1 MDDGFRYEVVRVYTF
16 FMHSYS
22 RKLLQP
28 QSLARSLGSK
38 SYHRTELTVDDSY
51 LSAVNFHAFS
61 RCSFMHCRAL
71 CPHYGNLLRF
81 NAQIG
86 LRYSLEQSRWVRV
99 GYDHSFQTRAATGE
113 QKSPAFGSLENQKAW
128 ADKRRNIIKTRL
140 EDNQD
145 IYIDDLSA
153 TLEAHRERNRALT
166 IRRVETVF
174 DERSLSFLR
183 PLSLDLR
190 NLPSAEESESKN
202 VLGGSPSLDG
212 FQQEGSQQIAASETD
227 RNKKAGADI
236 ADNLYDSS
244 RPIKAWQH
252 WPADS
257 IQYKEILKIKPS
269 DKVTEPSVLEYV
281 PLSPR
286 PCNSWLLKGKV
297 LPDDLQW
304 PWLAYVEGYEGD
316 GPERYVLSIMVTVS
330 ILIFE
335 LRLQKE
341 IKAFETYTRLTPSE
355 KSASE
360 AVITDVEA
368 MTELAFPS
376 STLSVVGSHRT
387 GLATPTSDI
396 DFSLS
401 PPSPKQGNHKS
412 RTKIREV
419 SQKILRGLQRHL
431 HKSTLFREVELVFG
445 SIPIVRAVHHRTG
458 LRVQIS
464 TQSPDRYDRDFTA
477 AYLAEF
483 PTLRPIFMVLR
494 YALEMRGLN
503 TPFEGGLG
511 SYSIFMMIVAALK
524 QASGEHARDD
534 HANHL
539 LHVLHFYAS
548 ADLYK
553 VGFCVDPPRTFTKA
567 GNNLFPLNHRKP
579 YLLCLQDPADATND
593 LGRKAYAI
601 KHVQKV
607 FERARADIVGDM
619 LEWERKTVEDRK
631 GIQGGLLNRLLRA
644 NYESLEF
651 GRRRMCES
659 GNTKAGLNFKRPSEL
674 KPPDFSRLPSLKGL
688 RKKGWAD
695 EVNAERKRR
704 GRQKR
709 EVTAKRRALLVEK
722 RKNEANIQGAEE

>member
-1 MDDGFRYEVVRVYTF
+1 
-16 FMHSYS
+16 
-22 RKLLQP
+22 
-28 QSLARSLGSK
+28 
-38 SYHRTELTVDDSY
+38 
-51 LSAVNFHAFS
+51 
-61 RCSFMHCRAL
+61 MHCRAL
-71 CPHYGNLLRF
+71 CPPYGNVLRF

-99 GYDHSFQTRAATGE
+99 GYDHSFQTRAAAVEKKG
-113 QKSPAFGSLENQKAW
+113 PAFGSLENQVAW
-128 ADKRRNIIKTRL
+128 ADKRRNVIKTRL
-140 EDNQD
+140 EDNKD

-153 TLEAHRERNRALT
+153 TLEAHRESNRALT

-183 PLSLDLR
+183 PLSLAFR
-190 NLPSAEESESKN
+190 KESPAEELESTN
-202 VLGGSPSLDG
+202 VLGGSGSLDG
-212 FQQEGSQQIAASETD
+212 CQQEGSQQIVASETD
-227 RNKKAGADI
+227 RNERAGAGT
-236 ADNLYDSS
+236 ADNLHASS
-244 RPIKAWQH
+244 GPLKAWQH

-257 IQYKEILKIKPS
+257 IQYKDILGIKPS

-281 PLSPR
+281 SLSPR
-286 PCNSWLLKGKV
+286 PCKSWLLKGKV

-316 GPERYVLSIMVTVS
+316 GPERFVHSIMATVS

-368 MTELAFPS
+368 MVEQAFPS

-401 PPSPKQGNHKS
+401 PPSQEEGSHKS

-431 HKSTLFREVELVFG
+431 HKSMSFREAELVFG
-445 SIPIVRAVHHRTG
+445 SIPIIRATHYRTG
-458 LRVQIS
+458 LKVQIS

-483 PTLRPIFMVLR
+483 PTLRPIFIVLR

-524 QASGEHARDD
+524 QASGQHARDD

-539 LHVLHFYAS
+539 LHVLHFYSS
-548 ADLYK
+548 ADLYD

-579 YLLCLQDPADATND
+579 YLLCLQDPADAAND

-601 KHVQKV
+601 KHVQRV
-607 FERARADIVGDM
+607 FERARVDIMEDM
-619 LEWERKTVEDRK
+619 LAWERKTVEDRK
-631 GIQGGLLNRLLRA
+631 SIEGGLLNRLLRA
-644 NYESLEF
+644 NYETLEF
-651 GRRRMCES
+651 GRRRMHNS
-659 GNTKAGLNFKRPSEL
+659 VTAMVDMNFKLPMEL
-674 KPPDFSRLPSLKGL
+674 KAPDFSRLLSLKGL

-709 EVTAKRRALLVEK
+709 EETAKRRALLVEK
-722 RKNEANIQGAEE
+722 RNDEAKILGAEE